1 MPEPIERAR
10 EYLQADDCSFW
21 RWQDEGSVITWN
33 SGTTIAFMAE
43 VREVVERLAARG
55 LPPFGAVV
63 LALALC
69 RDPAGAYQWLNFRR
83 KSSEETRIAER
94 LQSWR
99 QVPDA
104 LRLPLAAKLELI
116 EALFESAR
124 TRLLLADSELI
135 AKGLKLLPPQELVP
149 LRTPSRGSRVSAQ
162 AFHAFDEVLLEFD
175 PSTWEPRRRTGL
187 EEVPA
192 EAEVETPTSLRVQEL
207 LQELLQDQELSGLA
221 RLARNLL
228 AAVYVPRPISSRD
241 DVPVGGV
248 SDLSNRGSLDRLLLS
263 ELAHDD
269 LTLAVRVALNEALYL
284 RRETPPIN
292 PPGRRFLL
300 MDNGLRLWGVPR
312 VFAMAVTL
320 ALAANTDK
328 ASAIRAF
335 LPADDELLPFDLTTR
350 EGLLKALEILS
361 TTMHPGT
368 VLPPFIE
375 QLEQSGEAAGE
386 AADALLVTSD
396 EAFDDHDFQNALA
409 ELARPILVATVNR
422 EGDYRLWAVTRRERK
437 SLARARLSLA
447 DVDQQPRTLI
457 AENVDPDLP
466 VLLSMPRL
474 PLLLPHP
481 RPEPSRMRYSS
492 RHGLL
497 TATTDGRLMLWQKVG
512 WAAAQLTDRL
522 PGRTILWLGFTETA
536 AYALSGPS
544 NTHPAR
550 LTRCE
555 LVEGSAIQ
563 QHEIPQL
570 RRQPIGVCE
579 YRGDKLCIIDGDV
592 LLLLDLETASC
603 QPAGTV
609 PRGYQWKHDNF
620 FQVQGKRTWFVAGF
634 RDDWTEVPLGAARD
648 HEPIALLRGQQDQVI
663 LTADG
668 SLIEMQGK
676 ASTKLPTNGKLQL
689 MTLSSDRQR
698 AHVRH
703 ESTAFV
709 VDATTASIRQGYPI
723 SALLEPEIAQ
733 LFVDR
738 SLRTHFSGV
747 YRDNQ
752 GRLGLIGRKGH
763 PVHVQLTPDGMSL
776 VLSPQ
781 ASQPRTDAQIV
792 RFQPALSPAGARYT
806 LHSAR
811 GPDGSRIFLDSRGM
825 LHLCSAD
832 KSQPEVTLVLPGEGA
847 LAAMDSLGRMTGS
860 AFFVGGIGTVPGSV
874 FFRQIQQFMKGWS

>member
-33 SGTTIAFMAE
+33 SGTTIAFMPE

-69 RDPAGAYQWLNFRR
+69 RDPAGATQWLNFRR
-83 KSSEETRIAER
+83 KSSDEAKIAER
-94 LQSWR
+94 LQAWR
-99 QVPDA
+99 RVPDA
-104 LRLPLAAKLELI
+104 QRLPLAAKLELI

-124 TRLLLADSELI
+124 TRLLFADSELI

-162 AFHAFDEVLLEFD
+162 AFHAFDEVLLDFD

-361 TTMHPGT
+361 TTMHPGA

-396 EAFDDHDFQNALA
+396 EAFEDHDFQSSLA
-409 ELARPILVATVNR
+409 ELSRPILVATVNR

-555 LVEGSAIQ
+555 LVEGTEIQ
-563 QHEIPQL
+563 QLEIPQL
-570 RRQPIGVCE
+570 RRQPKGVSQDHG
-579 YRGDKLCIIDGDV
+579 RLLIIDGEN
-592 LLLLDLETASC
+592 LYSLDLESASC
-603 QPAGTV
+603 VHAGTIS
-609 PRGYQWKHDNF
+609 RDFEWEFHNF
-620 FQVQGKRTWFVAGF
+620 FKLKGKSRWFGF
-634 RDDWTEVPLGAARD
+634 STNDCELFDLPLKLEPQ
-648 HEPIALLRGQQDQVI
+648 HEPIALLFGSGPIV
-663 LTADG
+663 LTTNG
-668 SLIEMQGK
+668 ELF
-676 ASTKLPTNGKLQL
+676 STEETMPTRLAVAGKLQL
-689 MTLSSDRQR
+689 VAVSRDFQR
-698 AHVRH
+698 AHVRS
-703 ESTAFV
+703 ERMSYLIDAAKKTAV
-709 VDATTASIRQGYPI
+709 SSSNIP
-723 SALLEPEIAQ
+723 ALLEPEIAQ

-747 YRDNQ
+747 YRDTQ
-752 GRLGLIGRKGH
+752 GRLVLIGRKGH

-781 ASQPRTDAQIV
+781 AAQPRTDAQIV

-825 LHLCSAD
+825 LHLCPVD
-832 KSQPEVTLVLPGEGA
+832 KSQAEVTLVLPGEGA
-847 LAAMDSLGRMTGS
+847 LAAMDSMGRMTGS